1 MGKKKTAVL
10 RGSTDENQ
18 PFRNLRFAC
27 SKQGI
32 TKQNIQLRKEIH
44 DAAAY
49 KKTYKSR
56 CDDASELISYTRVMF
71 RPCFLLFSAHLLPS
85 GKQYQKRE

>member
-1 MGKKKTAVL
+1 MKISLSGICGLPAL
-10 RGSTDENQ
+10 AGNRENET
-18 PFRNLRFAC
+18 FGLW
-27 SKQGI
+27 
-32 TKQNIQLRKEIH
+32 KEIN

-56 CDDASELISYTRVMF
+56 CDDESELISYTRVMF
-71 RPCFLLFSAHLLPS
+71 RPCFLLFSAHLLLS